1 MLQMDSD
8 KQWSFEAFNDSVD
21 PSDLRREWEEW
32 LRAFELVLELKNIE
46 SQHDK
51 LVFMLARGGRGL
63 QRIYYNLR
71 PVASEIY
78 PEPVKIPR
86 LPKEIPEYDNAVKRL
101 SSFFIGKRNERV
113 ELEVFRSLKQ
123 TADETF
129 NQFILKLR
137 TQAARCDFQDR
148 EEREILQ
155 QVTMGAK
162 DERVRDKGLEN
173 MMNLDELTNY
183 AINREILAKQKGKQN
198 NFGAEHGVSTI
209 SYVKQEKSSG
219 GSAKL
224 YGGGSTMRN
233 RHTNIECERCGS
245 WKHRKDSRDCYAR
258 NARCNNCG
266 VRGHFSRK
274 CSASGQA
281 QRSGPFKPRPWKR
294 HSEANTIRE
303 ECYSSEGP
311 VRAVRGS
318 PEDSWKVLKR

>member
-1 MLQMDSD
+1 MDSE
-8 KQWSFEAFNDSVD
+8 KHWPLESFNEAVD

-32 LRAFELVLELKNIE
+32 LRAFELVVELKNVE

-71 PVASEIY
+71 PVASEIH
-78 PEPVKIPR
+78 PEPVKIPL

-123 TADETF
+123 TPDETF

-173 MMNLDELTNY
+173 VMNLDDLTNY

-198 NFGAEHGVSTI
+198 SFNSEQGTSSI
-209 SYVKQEKSSG
+209 SYVKQERSTN
-219 GSAKL
+219 
-224 YGGGSTMRN
+224 GSTSYRG
-233 RHTNIECERCGS
+233 RFTLKDRRPNIECDRCGS

-266 VRGHFSRK
+266 ARGHFSRK
-274 CSASGQA
+274 CSASGQVK
-281 QRSGPFKPRPWKR
+281 RSGPFRPNQSKR
-294 HSEANTIRE
+294 HLDANAIQENYRSTAEATH
-303 ECYSSEGP
+303 YD
-311 VRAVRGS
+311 RAKS
-318 PEDSWKVLKR
+318 EDSWKVQHP